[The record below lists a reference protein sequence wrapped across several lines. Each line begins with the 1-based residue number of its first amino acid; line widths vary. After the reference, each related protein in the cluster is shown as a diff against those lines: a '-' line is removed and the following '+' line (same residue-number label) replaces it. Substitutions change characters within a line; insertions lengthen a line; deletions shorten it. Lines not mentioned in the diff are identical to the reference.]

1 MVGYGRRLVQLRGKK
16 SQSEVAA
23 AIGISISALGMYE
36 KERRSPR
43 DEIKIKLADYY
54 QTTVGDLF
62 FANECHVS

>member
-16 SQSEVAA
+16 TQSEVAA
-23 AIGISISALGMYE
+23 AIGISTSALGMYE
-36 KERRSPR
+36 KEQRSPR

>member
-23 AIGISISALGMYE
+23 VIGISTSALGMYE
-36 KERRSPR
+36 KEQRSPR

-62 FANECHVS
+62 FANESHIS